1 MPDRSGEGV
10 SISATIRTGRARR
23 AAAAPFGAKRRLI
36 GVLTLVLVAS
46 AWTPYAARAGD
57 SGDDDAVGVS
67 FGPKRALR
75 DAGEYFTAPLRWD
88 LGDLIY
94 LGGTLVA
101 VGAAHQF
108 DARIRTHFTAGMPN
122 ALDGKDTHTLQDA
135 LPAAA
140 AVAATGV
147 YAILIGDRAG
157 KAETWS
163 MLEAGALASTTAY
176 ALKFAAGRER
186 PNETTDPNA
195 WREGGSSFPSVHATA
210 AFAIGTVLAES
221 GNDRYRWVRRV
232 LGYGI
237 AAGTGYERL
246 KHNAHWLS
254 DVVAG
259 AALGIASG
267 RFAVNREYGSAQAAH
282 WQLLPIDRG
291 VMLSYTIPIR

>member
-1 MPDRSGEGV
+1 
-10 SISATIRTGRARR
+10 
-23 AAAAPFGAKRRLI
+23 
-36 GVLTLVLVAS
+36 
-46 AWTPYAARAGD
+46 
-57 SGDDDAVGVS
+57 
-67 FGPKRALR
+67 ALH

-88 LGDLIY
+88 LGDWLY
-94 LGGTLVA
+94 LGGTIVA

-108 DARIRTHFTAGMPN
+108 DSQVRTHFTAGVPN
-122 ALDGKDTHTLQDA
+122 ALNGKDKYSTRDA

-147 YAILIGDRAG
+147 YAMLIDDRAG

-163 MLEAGALASTTAY
+163 MLEAGALGSSTAFV
-176 ALKFAAGRER
+176 LKFAAGRER
-186 PNETTDPNA
+186 PNQTTDPNL
-195 WREGGSSFPSVHATA
+195 WRHGGASFPSIHATA

-221 GNDRYRWVRRV
+221 GNDRYRWVRRI

-267 RFAVNREYGSAQAAH
+267 RFAVHREYGGEPAAR
-282 WQLLPIDRG
+282 WQVLPVDGG
-291 VMLSYTIPIR
+291 VMLAYTVPLR